1 MRGPVEW
8 SRATGSIHAASPVA
22 YRLYDGKLVGRAA
35 SHDGITCKPKTCS
48 ATGRH
53 YILAEKKAFCLG
65 EVVDVCVWEKEK
77 KKERNRRTE
86 RARQVSK
93 PIGEYLDSVAIHLVR
108 LSRPT
113 ILIHT
118 FLAHYALLYRRI
130 MWIMLCAKVIGSDK
144 SACSIPH
151 AQARSNEDSVTVI
164 PWWTNAARAMQT
176 IVMDRRVSVDIGS
189 LTSL

>member
-53 YILAEKKAFCLG
+53 YILAEKKAFSLG

-77 KKERNRRTE
+77 KRETGGQRE
-86 RARQVSK
+86 
-93 PIGEYLDSVAIHLVR
+93 LV
-108 LSRPT
+108 
-113 ILIHT
+113 
-118 FLAHYALLYRRI
+118 
-130 MWIMLCAKVIGSDK
+130 K
-144 SACSIPH
+144 
-151 AQARSNEDSVTVI
+151 
-164 PWWTNAARAMQT
+164 
-176 IVMDRRVSVDIGS
+176 
-189 LTSL
+189 